1 LPQADRHVAGNI
13 KTSKHQRAQ
22 MIIGICGFIGSGKD
36 TVADYLTNFHEF
48 RRESFANSLKDS
60 VAHVFGWD
68 RVMLEGRTK
77 QAREWREQVDP
88 WWSDRLKM
96 PELTPRWVLQHW
108 GTEVCRHGFHDD
120 IWIASLENKLR
131 HSEDDV
137 VISDCRFPN
146 EIAAIKRAGGL
157 VVRVIRGP
165 EPEWYDA
172 ALAFNRGENKN
183 MLWSTSKSR
192 LEKLKIHASE
202 TAWVGTKFDAVLDNN
217 GSLDDLYLQIQR
229 LTIRPAQGPRVAT
242 ANQI

>member
-1 LPQADRHVAGNI
+1 
-13 KTSKHQRAQ
+13 

-48 RRESFANSLKDS
+48 RRESFANSLKDA
-60 VAHVFGWD
+60 VAQVFGWD
-68 RVMLEGRTK
+68 RTMLEGRTK

-146 EIAAIKRAGGL
+146 EIAAIRRANGL

-165 EPEWYDA
+165 EPEWYDS
-172 ALAFNRGENKN
+172 ALAFNHGENKN

-229 LTIRPAQGPRVAT
+229 LTIRPAQGLRVAT

>member
-1 LPQADRHVAGNI
+1 
-13 KTSKHQRAQ
+13 

-48 RRESFANSLKDS
+48 RRESFANSLKDA
-60 VAHVFGWD
+60 VAQVFGWD
-68 RVMLEGRTK
+68 RTMLEGRTK

-131 HSEDDV
+131 NSEDDV

-146 EIAAIKRAGGL
+146 EIAAIKRANGL

-165 EPEWYDA
+165 EPEWYDS
-172 ALAFNRGENKN
+172 ALAFNHGENKN

-217 GSLDDLYLQIQR
+217 GSLDDLYLQIQQ
-229 LTIRPAQGPRVAT
+229 LTIRPAQGPRA
-242 ANQI
+242 AKASQI